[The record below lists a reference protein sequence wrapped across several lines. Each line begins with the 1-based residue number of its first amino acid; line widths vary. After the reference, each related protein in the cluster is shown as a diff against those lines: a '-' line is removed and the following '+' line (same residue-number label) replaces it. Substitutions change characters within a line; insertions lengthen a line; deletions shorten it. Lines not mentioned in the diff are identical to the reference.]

1 MEAKAQ
7 KSGTKK
13 ARSRRKNSFSRPK
26 AISKIILI
34 ALAALSI
41 VAAVLYIFLGK
52 PGKDEIE
59 QVIDDGTILQGITVN
74 GVDVAGMNYKQARDA
89 VLPSVEEDLRSI
101 HITVSHSTN
110 MWLLTAAD
118 IRPSSTLDAAITEA
132 LTLGRGGTVIENA
145 KEKDEIAQNGRDI
158 PVAFVPNEAALKVR
172 LAEIGGV
179 LDSEPAEPYAVAV
192 SSSAEPEFTF
202 NGGVDGYMLDEDALY
217 QNIAS
222 LLSAG
227 QLKATLEPELEYTKP
242 QMTIDDV
249 KAHTKPV
256 SSFQTSFGGS
266 RAARDE
272 KRVGNIQKACTLLN
286 GMKVENGTEFN
297 FNAYIGP
304 RTEAGGWPL
313 APGIVN
319 GNQYEDQPGGG
330 ICQVSTTMYNALL
343 CAGASMQRGST
354 LEDILSQNIK
364 GISITERKHHSW
376 PSSYVDTGLDST
388 VTGTVESGKSLN
400 FVNNTGYPVYVFAY
414 CDQVNYTVTVY
425 VYGDPLEEGV
435 TYKTRGVI
443 DEVIEPGETIIN
455 YDTTK
460 PVTYSE
466 VTIKARKGYK
476 ATAYRD
482 KYVNGE
488 LVPDATEKL
497 YSETYNAVTGQKTV
511 GTGGAQPPTT

>member
-13 ARSRRKNSFSRPK
+13 ARNRRKNSFSRPK

-118 IRPSSTLDAAITEA
+118 IRPFSTLDAAITEA

-145 KEKDEIAQNGRDI
+145 KEKDEIAQSGRDI

-172 LAEIGGV
+172 LAEIGAV

-192 SSSAEPEFTF
+192 SSSAEPEFIF
-202 NGGVDGYMLDEDALY
+202 HEGVDGYMLDEDALY

-249 KAHTKPV
+249 KAHPKK
-256 SSFQTSFGGS
+256 Q
-266 RAARDE
+266 
-272 KRVGNIQKACTLLN
+272 
-286 GMKVENGTEFN
+286 VE
-297 FNAYIGP
+297 
-304 RTEAGGWPL
+304 
-313 APGIVN
+313 
-319 GNQYEDQPGGG
+319 
-330 ICQVSTTMYNALL
+330 QVT
-343 CAGASMQRGST
+343 
-354 LEDILSQNIK
+354 
-364 GISITERKHHSW
+364 
-376 PSSYVDTGLDST
+376 
-388 VTGTVESGKSLN
+388 
-400 FVNNTGYPVYVFAY
+400 
-414 CDQVNYTVTVY
+414 
-425 VYGDPLEEGV
+425 
-435 TYKTRGVI
+435 
-443 DEVIEPGETIIN
+443 
-455 YDTTK
+455 
-460 PVTYSE
+460 
-466 VTIKARKGYK
+466 
-476 ATAYRD
+476 
-482 KYVNGE
+482 
-488 LVPDATEKL
+488 
-497 YSETYNAVTGQKTV
+497 
-511 GTGGAQPPTT
+511 

>member
-13 ARSRRKNSFSRPK
+13 ARNRRKNSFSRPK

-118 IRPSSTLDAAITEA
+118 IKPSSTLDAAITEA

-145 KEKDEIAQNGRDI
+145 KEKDEIAQSGRDI
-158 PVAFVPNEAALKVR
+158 PVTFVPNEAALKVR

-202 NGGVDGYMLDEDALY
+202 NEGVDGYMLDEDALY

-227 QLKATLEPELEYTKP
+227 QPLGMLPAGLGARDTLRTEMGYALHGHELSAEITP
-242 QMTIDDV
+242 VMARMPGGRLAGLACSCAADDEMPS
-249 KAHTKPV
+249 AHT
-256 SSFQTSFGGS
+256 
-266 RAARDE
+266 A
-272 KRVGNIQKACTLLN
+272 
-286 GMKVENGTEFN
+286 
-297 FNAYIGP
+297 P
-304 RTEAGGWPL
+304 RP
-313 APGIVN
+313 
-319 GNQYEDQPGGG
+319 
-330 ICQVSTTMYNALL
+330 
-343 CAGASMQRGST
+343 R
-354 LEDILSQNIK
+354 
-364 GISITERKHHSW
+364 
-376 PSSYVDTGLDST
+376 
-388 VTGTVESGKSLN
+388 
-400 FVNNTGYPVYVFAY
+400 
-414 CDQVNYTVTVY
+414 
-425 VYGDPLEEGV
+425 
-435 TYKTRGVI
+435 
-443 DEVIEPGETIIN
+443 
-455 YDTTK
+455 
-460 PVTYSE
+460 
-466 VTIKARKGYK
+466 
-476 ATAYRD
+476 
-482 KYVNGE
+482 
-488 LVPDATEKL
+488 
-497 YSETYNAVTGQKTV
+497 
-511 GTGGAQPPTT
+511 

>member
-13 ARSRRKNSFSRPK
+13 ARNRRKNSFSRPK

-34 ALAALSI
+34 ALAALSL

-74 GVDVAGMNYKQARDA
+74 GVDVAGMNYKQAREA

-118 IRPSSTLDAAITEA
+118 IKPSSTLDAAITEA

-145 KEKDEIAQNGRDI
+145 KDKEDIAQNGRDI
-158 PVAFVPNEAALKVR
+158 PITFVPNEAALKVR

-192 SSSAEPEFTF
+192 SSSAEPEFIF
-202 NGGVDGYMLDEDALY
+202 HEGVDGYMLDEDALY

-330 ICQVSTTMYNALL
+330 VCQVSTTMYEAVLM
-343 CAGASMQRGST
+343 G
-354 LEDILSQNIK
+354 DYNIVY
-364 GISITERKHHSW
+364 RQAHS
-376 PSSYVDTGLDST
+376 SRLSYVPGGLDAT
-388 VTGTVESGKSLN
+388 INTGTIDFKWS
-400 FVNNTGYPVYVFAY
+400 NNTEAPVYVFTWIDKEQKRIW
-414 CDQVNYTVTVY
+414 CEI
-425 VYGDPLEEGV
+425 YGLPFAADAGF
-435 TYKTRGVI
+435 
-443 DEVIEPGETIIN
+443 DEIELISERLPNIEPTADEYITYSGLTAPYWMLKNEAKSGYA
-455 YDTTK
+455 YDTFK
-460 PVTYSE
+460 SYKLNGVE
-466 VTIKARKGYK
+466 VKREPIANTIYRMHPRRYYVWPGYV
-476 ATAYRD
+476 AGTPLQAEYQ
-482 KYVNGE
+482 
-488 LVPDATEKL
+488 LPL
-497 YSETYNAVTGQKTV
+497 PQKNN
-511 GTGGAQPPTT
+511 

>member
-13 ARSRRKNSFSRPK
+13 ARNRRKNSFSRPK

-118 IRPSSTLDAAITEA
+118 IRPFSTLDAAITEA

-145 KEKDEIAQNGRDI
+145 KEKDEIAQSGRDI

-202 NGGVDGYMLDEDALY
+202 NEGVDGYMLDEDALY

-242 QMTIDDV
+242 QMTIDNV

-304 RTEAGGWPL
+304 RTEAG
-313 APGIVN
+313 VHN
-319 GNQYEDQPGGG
+319 H
-330 ICQVSTTMYNALL
+330 V
-343 CAGASMQRGST
+343 
-354 LEDILSQNIK
+354 
-364 GISITERKHHSW
+364 
-376 PSSYVDTGLDST
+376 
-388 VTGTVESGKSLN
+388 
-400 FVNNTGYPVYVFAY
+400 
-414 CDQVNYTVTVY
+414 
-425 VYGDPLEEGV
+425 
-435 TYKTRGVI
+435 
-443 DEVIEPGETIIN
+443 
-455 YDTTK
+455 
-460 PVTYSE
+460 
-466 VTIKARKGYK
+466 
-476 ATAYRD
+476 
-482 KYVNGE
+482 
-488 LVPDATEKL
+488 
-497 YSETYNAVTGQKTV
+497 
-511 GTGGAQPPTT
+511 